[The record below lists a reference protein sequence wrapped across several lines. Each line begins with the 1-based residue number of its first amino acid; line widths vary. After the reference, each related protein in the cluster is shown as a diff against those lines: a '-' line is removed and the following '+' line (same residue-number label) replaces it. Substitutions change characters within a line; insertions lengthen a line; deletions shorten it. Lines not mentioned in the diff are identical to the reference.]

1 MRSIF
6 IAGVILCI
14 SLVPVSAQIAV
25 ATYHYN
31 NGRTG
36 WDANET
42 TLTPANVGGLG
53 VRATV
58 TLDERVDTQPL
69 VVPKDNHRRPN
80 ARHI

>member
-1 MRSIF
+1 L
-6 IAGVILCI
+6 ILCV
-14 SLVPVSAQIAV
+14 SLMPVSAQIA
-25 ATYHYN
+25 AYHYN

-58 TLDERVDTQPL
+58 TVDERVDAQPL
-69 VVPKDNHRRPN
+69 VVPIR
-80 ARHI
+80 